1 MKLFKK
7 FSLAMAII
15 TAFIFSTCFAS
26 PGCGEI
32 PEEKIA
38 IGGITFGATEEY
50 VRKIYGEPTEM
61 EYKKRGD
68 IINEYPQTTYIYGN
82 SKTYFKIMFVN
93 GGVFSA
99 KSVGNTG
106 LKTPSGFCYGSK
118 LTDVWAYY
126 EKVGTPDPQTKR
138 IGRHSK
144 KTDKNAYAMYDSQW
158 YMNFSFESDEKGKVK
173 SISIYETP

>member
-1 MKLFKK
+1 M
-7 FSLAMAII
+7 
-15 TAFIFSTCFAS
+15 AS

-32 PEEKIA
+32 PEEEIA

-61 EYKKRGD
+61 EYKERDD

-82 SKTYFKIMFVN
+82 SKTYFKIIFVN

-99 KSVGNTG
+99 ESVGNTG
-106 LKTPSGFCYGSK
+106 LKTPSGFGYGSK
-118 LTDVWAYY
+118 LTDVWAYF
-126 EKVGTPDPQTKR
+126 EKVGTPDPQTGK

-144 KTDKNAYAMYDSQW
+144 KTDKNAYAVYDSHW
-158 YMNFSFESDEKGKVK
+158 WKNFCFESDENGRVK
-173 SISIYETP
+173 RIEFYTTP